1 MNIHVKLGIFDKK
14 CNRISYDFT
23 VSSLT
28 SFLRVIKNLLWDIE
42 IVVSVGINAMFKI
55 IDPNLSDLGVCT
67 SYDELEISDC
77 SLVNETKESCME
89 DKVPLAQPFTVQQIT
104 WMWMKVALLWRD

>member
-1 MNIHVKLGIFDKK
+1 
-14 CNRISYDFT
+14 
-23 VSSLT
+23 
-28 SFLRVIKNLLWDIE
+28 
-42 IVVSVGINAMFKI
+42 MFKTI
-55 IDPNLSDLGVCT
+55 NPNLSDLGVCT

-104 WMWMKVALLWRD
+104 WM